1 MFQGMIGSQL
11 GSLIAPLRLA
21 EDKQRSG
28 PRSCNAWSISLVF
41 GLLCLQWGLFLALA
55 AHRLDTRS
63 YSTVHFGLS
72 AVIAIAG
79 IWWAWASPTIG
90 ARDNAAIV
98 VQLALWTI
106 LGGPFGLAI
115 AAMLLVPRSPQAG
128 RTEAGIAAEA
138 ARTGRSDLTRF
149 ELLHNAILDHRLRLE
164 HAHLIRPLLDVILD
178 GSQTEKLDAL
188 SLISKRYT
196 PDLAPV
202 LRRALE
208 DKEASVRV
216 LAATVIAQQH
226 SRSTT
231 PIGASQ
237 TVAGVTPGSV
247 CSITGTLL

>member
-1 MFQGMIGSQL
+1 M
-11 GSLIAPLRLA
+11 
-21 EDKQRSG
+21 
-28 PRSCNAWSISLVF
+28 
-41 GLLCLQWGLFLALA
+41 
-55 AHRLDTRS
+55 
-63 YSTVHFGLS
+63 
-72 AVIAIAG
+72 
-79 IWWAWASPTIG
+79 
-90 ARDNAAIV
+90 
-98 VQLALWTI
+98 
-106 LGGPFGLAI
+106 
-115 AAMLLVPRSPQAG
+115 
-128 RTEAGIAAEA
+128 
-138 ARTGRSDLTRF
+138 
-149 ELLHNAILDHRLRLE
+149 LDHRLRLE

-237 TVAGVTPGSV
+237 TEAGVTPGSV
-247 CSITGTLL
+247 CRITGTLL

>member
-1 MFQGMIGSQL
+1 MFQGVIGSRL
-11 GSLIAPLRLA
+11 GSLIAPPRPA

-41 GLLCLQWGLFLALA
+41 GLLCLQGGLFLALA

-90 ARDNAAIV
+90 ARDNATIV
-98 VQLALWTI
+98 VQL
-106 LGGPFGLAI
+106 
-115 AAMLLVPRSPQAG
+115 SPQGG
-128 RTEAGIAAEA
+128 RTEAGTAAEA
-138 ARTGRSDLTRF
+138 ARAGRSDLTRF

-216 LAATVIAQQH
+216 LAATVIARQN
-226 SRSTT
+226 SRCTT

-247 CSITGTLL
+247 CRITGTLL

>member
-1 MFQGMIGSQL
+1 MFQGMIGSRL
-11 GSLIAPLRLA
+11 GSLIAAPRPA

-28 PRSCNAWSISLVF
+28 QRSCNAWSISLVF

-55 AHRLDTRS
+55 AHHLDTRS
-63 YSTVHFGLS
+63 YLTVHFGLS
-72 AVIAIAG
+72 AVIAIAA

-115 AAMLLVPRSPQAG
+115 AAMLLVPRSSQAG
-128 RTEAGIAAEA
+128 QTEAGTA
-138 ARTGRSDLTRF
+138 ARAGRSDLTRF
-149 ELLHNAILDHRLRLE
+149 ELLHNAMLDHRLRLE

-188 SLISKRYT
+188 SLIAKRYT

-226 SRSTT
+226 RQSADRR
-231 PIGASQ
+231 
-237 TVAGVTPGSV
+237 VADYGGSHPGSV
-247 CSITGTLL
+247 CKVTETSL